1 MGELLVD
8 SWSPEFRPRAW
19 ERDKEQFAAW
29 MAGAD
34 VRGPWKR
41 RRFRIWREEQ
51 FSSQM
56 RVAREAEQKRQ
67 AELMANP
74 SAELVEA
81 YRELQ
86 AAEAASGARIGCAR
100 GGDMTDPKTV
110 RALARLL
117 SDHAE
122 KFQ

>member
-1 MGELLVD
+1 MSD
-8 SWSPEFRPRAW
+8 SWSPEFRPRRW
-19 ERDKEQFAAW
+19 ERDKAQFAAW
-29 MAGAD
+29 MGGAA
-34 VRGPWKR
+34 VRSPWKR
-41 RRFRIWREEQ
+41 RRFGIWREEQ
-51 FSSQM
+51 FSGEM
-56 RVAREAEQKRQ
+56 RAAREAEQKRR

-86 AAEAASGARIGCAR
+86 AAETASGAQIGCAR
-100 GGDMTDPKTV
+100 GGDMSDPKTV

>member
-1 MGELLVD
+1 MD
-8 SWSPEFRPRAW
+8 SWSPVFRRRMW

-34 VRGPWKR
+34 VRGRWKR
-41 RRFRIWREEQ
+41 RRFGIWRKEQ
-51 FSSQM
+51 FSAQM
-56 RVAREAEQKRQ
+56 RVAREAEQNRQ

-86 AAEAASGARIGCAR
+86 AAEAASGSRIGCAR
-100 GGDMTDPKTV
+100 GGDMSDPKTV

-122 KFQ
+122 KFE

>member
-1 MGELLVD
+1 MD
-8 SWSPEFRPRAW
+8 SWSPNFRRRKWA
-19 ERDKEQFAAW
+19 RDKEQFAAW

-41 RRFRIWREEQ
+41 RRFGIWREEQ
-51 FSSQM
+51 LSSKL
-56 RVAREAEQKRQ
+56 RLAHKAEQKRQ

-74 SAELVEA
+74 SAELVAA
-81 YRELQ
+81 YAELR
-86 AAEAASGARIGCAR
+86 AAEAASGSRIGCAR

-110 RALARLL
+110 RALARQL

>member
-1 MGELLVD
+1 MNAAIFGVSAGRREVGEMLMGG
-8 SWSPEFRPRAW
+8 WSPDFRPRKW

-29 MAGAD
+29 MSGTD

-41 RRFRIWREEQ
+41 RRFGIWREEQ

-56 RVAREAEQKRQ
+56 RVARDAEQKRQ

-81 YRELQ
+81 YRELH
-86 AAEAASGARIGCAR
+86 AAEAASGARIGCVA
-100 GGDMTDPKTV
+100 
-110 RALARLL
+110 AI
-117 SDHAE
+117 
-122 KFQ
+122 

>member
-1 MGELLVD
+1 MGETLMD
-8 SWSPEFRPRAW
+8 SWSPDFRPRMW

-29 MAGAD
+29 TGGAA
-34 VRGPWKR
+34 VRSPWKR

-51 FSSQM
+51 LSSKL
-56 RVAREAEQKRQ
+56 RLAHKAEQKRR

-74 SAELVEA
+74 SPELVAAYAEL
-81 YRELQ
+81 R

-117 SDHAE
+117 SDYAE

>member
-1 MGELLVD
+1 MDG
-8 SWSPEFRPRAW
+8 WSPNFRRRKW
-19 ERDKEQFAAW
+19 ERDKDQFAAW

-56 RVAREAEQKRQ
+56 RVAREAEQKRR

-74 SAELVEA
+74 SPELVAAYAEL
-81 YRELQ
+81 R

-100 GGDMTDPKTV
+100 GGDMTDPETV
-110 RALARLL
+110 RVLARLV
-117 SDHAE
+117 SEHAE
-122 KFQ
+122 KLQ

>member
-1 MGELLVD
+1 MGEELMD
-8 SWSPEFRPRAW
+8 SWSPDFRPRRW

-34 VRGPWKR
+34 VRGRWKR
-41 RRFRIWREEQ
+41 RRFGIWREEQ
-51 FSSQM
+51 FSAEM
-56 RVAREAEQKRQ
+56 RVAREAEQKRR

-81 YRELQ
+81 YRELR
-86 AAEAASGARIGCAR
+86 AAEAASGSQIGCAR
-100 GGDMTDPKTV
+100 GGDMSDPKTV